1 MNSAEHVIL
10 KHQGMEYFQQIST
23 NLQGERRKE
32 TTEMV
37 HQLLPL
43 ILQDYRLKLIIDE
56 RYKIRSW
63 ISSSQGKFT
72 ENM

>member
-56 RYKIRSW
+56 RYKIRS
-63 ISSSQGKFT
+63 
-72 ENM
+72 